1 MMIWKGIV
9 PFFFI
14 IPLMSCVYLLIFN
27 LEFEII
33 LAGVAITALLVY
45 EFSILFSLYNKIDND
60 LENEKYMNH
69 APLQYSYPILIEDN
83 GVIEINNDPGVQT

>member
-9 PFFFI
+9 PFFVI

-33 LAGVAITALLVY
+33 LAGLAITALLVY

-60 LENEKYMNH
+60 LESEKYMNH
-69 APLQYSYPILIEDN
+69 TALQYSYPILIEDN